1 MEYDIHDGME
11 TRNHK
16 LVEKYI
22 MTNKLHKMYLERE
35 LNKSGV
41 YRSQHQILMY
51 ISRFPNAS
59 QKEIATRQHVS
70 TATIAVSLKKME
82 KGGYISRVT
91 DKDDNRYNQICITPK
106 GRAVVEGSEKVFR
119 KVENALFAGF
129 TDEELNQF
137 EDFLDKVRL
146 NLEYLFQESE
156 VKTEKESLEDD
167 RYETI

>member
-1 MEYDIHDGME
+1 MGCENQDGLE

-22 MTNKLHKMYLERE
+22 MANKLHRMYLERE

-41 YRSQHQILMY
+41 YRSQHQLLMY

-91 DKDDNRYNQICITPK
+91 DKNDNRYNQICITPK
-106 GRAVVEGSEKVFR
+106 GQAIVEGSEKIFR
-119 KVENALFAGF
+119 KVENALFTGF
-129 TDEELNQF
+129 SEEELNQF
-137 EDFLDKVRL
+137 EEFLDKVRL
-146 NLEYLFQESE
+146 NLEYLFQESDIN
-156 VKTEKESLEDD
+156 TENHSGGT
-167 RYETI
+167 TI